1 MMNEHFPM
9 LTMGGLNEYIKGRK
23 GYSSILQVLDVRLI
37 KAKEAENTSSDKR
50 YRLILS
56 DGRNFFSSCVLG
68 ADMIDLVKN
77 DILKN
82 NSVIRVNQVDV
93 CNAGVKG
100 DRVIL
105 IIRDVTVVLSDCEKI
120 GDPVQLD
127 NHDSIQRTAISLN
140 IPKIQC
146 FSTVSKS
153 GLAKKNSNGEWQ
165 ADDKNS
171 IEVVLEKPKINANE
185 MCNINVLDPFRT

>member
-1 MMNEHFPM
+1 MILQSF
-9 LTMGGLNEYIKGRK
+9 LFIGIYKKGRK
-23 GYSSILQVLDVRLI
+23 RYSSILQVLDVRLI
-37 KAKEAENTSSDKR
+37 KGKEAENTSSDKR

-56 DGRNFFSSCVLG
+56 DGRNVFSSCVLG

-82 NSVIRVNQVDV
+82 NSVVRVDQVDV

-105 IIRDVTVVLSDCEKI
+105 IIREVAVVLSGCEKI
-120 GDPVQLD
+120 GDPAPLD
-127 NHDSIQRTAISLN
+127 NHDSTQRTDISLG
-140 IPKIQC
+140 IPKKQR

-153 GLAKKNSNGEWQ
+153 GLAEKTSNDEWQ
-165 ADDKNS
+165 ADDASS
-171 IEVVLEKPKINANE
+171 IGVVLEKA
-185 MCNINVLDPFRT
+185 